1 MCRRSKFHR
10 AGMCHAGVY
19 RAGPLGCTLACL
31 LTCFGAGPLACR
43 QACSQQPPAADS
55 PSTNSSAGEPAAPGH
70 DSAAD
75 DSAGSGSGGNEP
87 WPTQTVPTPSL
98 PQPPEPLQRLL
109 TLGKVDY
116 VFYDARQL
124 RRKFQAETR
133 YSLQYNSKINFRWRA
148 VGRSGG
154 RRTLVVRPQF
164 DQLEFEIKHEILL
177 PIAFAGEGFYDQ
189 QLVRHEF
196 DHVRISTD
204 PRFLSLFRNWVA
216 EELTVLRTQCASDAD
231 FNLVA
236 KELVDER
243 VEQIFQRVLSL
254 IQLRYQELDQTTRHG
269 VLVTPETF
277 FTGPDASDIEIRG
290 EDSEPQAP
298 SASSNPA
305 AGYE

>member
-1 MCRRSKFHR
+1 MCRAGACR
-10 AGMCHAGVY
+10 AGLLA
-19 RAGPLGCTLACL
+19 CTLACL
-31 LTCFGAGPLACR
+31 LACPGVGPLACR

-55 PSTNSSAGEPAAPGH
+55 SEPDSPST
-70 DSAAD
+70 DSAAEHV
-75 DSAGSGSGGNEP
+75 AGSGSGENEP

-98 PQPPEPLQRLL
+98 PQPPDPLQRLI
-109 TLGKVDY
+109 TLGKVNY

-148 VGRSGG
+148 VGRSAGP
-154 RRTLVVRPQF
+154 RTLVVRPQF

-204 PRFLSLFRNWVA
+204 PRFLNLFRKWVG
-216 EELTVLRTQCASDAD
+216 EELTVLRTQCPSDAD

-243 VEQIFQRVLSL
+243 VEQIFQRVLNL

-277 FTGPDASDIEIRG
+277 FASPDAGHE
-290 EDSEPQAP
+290 
-298 SASSNPA
+298 
-305 AGYE
+305 